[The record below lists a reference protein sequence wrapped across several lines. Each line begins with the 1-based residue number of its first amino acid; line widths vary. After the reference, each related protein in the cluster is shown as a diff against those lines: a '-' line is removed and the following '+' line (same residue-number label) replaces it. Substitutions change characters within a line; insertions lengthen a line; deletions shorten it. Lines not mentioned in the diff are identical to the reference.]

1 MGYAGNLLIASPHLD
16 DQNFSRTVVLLVES
30 NEGGTIGLVLN
41 RVTDRAVRELWEVVF
56 QRSCKSEQFLR
67 IGGPVFGPLMALH
80 TQPLLSDIE
89 VSNGIHFSTDRQ
101 HLETLVEN
109 NIEPYSLFMGNA
121 GWGQEQLTYEI
132 KQGAWFLLPASSEIV
147 FGDTTDIW
155 KQALL
160 LAGSNVMSSILG
172 RTLPD
177 DASLN

>member
-1 MGYAGNLLIASPHLD
+1 MGFAGNLLVASPHLD

-41 RVTDRAVRELWEVVF
+41 RVTDRAVRELWKVIF
-56 QRSCKSEQFLR
+56 QRNCKSEQFLR

-80 TQPLLSDIE
+80 TQPSLSDIE
-89 VSNGIHFSTDRQ
+89 VSPGIYFSTNKQ
-101 HLETLVEN
+101 HLETLVDN
-109 NIEPYSLFMGNA
+109 DVEPYNLFMGNA
-121 GWGQEQLTYEI
+121 GWGQEQLASEI
-132 KQGAWFLLPASSEIV
+132 KQGAWFLLPASSELV
-147 FGDTTDIW
+147 FGDATDIW

-160 LAGSNVMSSILG
+160 LAGNNVMSSILG